1 MRHGVLLP
9 RDVGKTNSRSWW
21 FGIPG
26 ISPYIKSLVKGRA
39 SIQQSVNR
47 SKFSELLECELKSR
61 KLRVSKLSMEYHI
74 HDLIGS
80 DQLER
85 LARSCD

>member
-1 MRHGVLLP
+1 MP
-9 RDVGKTNSRSWW
+9 RDVGKSNRSWW

-26 ISPYIKSLVKGRA
+26 VSPYIKSLVKGRA
-39 SIQQSVNR
+39 SILQSVSR
-47 SKFSELLECELKSR
+47 SKFGELLESELKSR
-61 KLRVSKLSMEYHI
+61 KLRVSKLAVEYHI

-85 LARSCD
+85 LATCSCDCKAR